1 MEIKRKNQSSIV
13 FDMVVLLLLI
23 LLLSKIQLTKNRSYT
38 ASSSNITRLKKKNPC
53 HVIHTNNNK
62 KNKSLTLTCTHTL
75 YTHTNYLI
83 LFVCPYFLYV
93 QTHTHTFFSQCVIIK
108 FDPIEK

>member
-62 KNKSLTLTCTHTL
+62 KKKISNTNM
-75 YTHTNYLI
+75 YTHSVYTYE
-83 LFVCPYFLYV
+83 LFDSLRLPLFFICSDTHPHIFLSV
-93 QTHTHTFFSQCVIIK
+93 W
-108 FDPIEK
+108 DN